1 MPTRTLLG
9 KSLKKALAAVC
20 AASIRL
26 GGTSCASMLRDTS
39 MAMTNVRKSA
49 GKVTCALGLAKPI
62 NAQAKASQ
70 SKKGGTCRLQGLELP
85 KAGLIND
92 KLEKAT
98 TVFTRRRNSQT

>member
-1 MPTRTLLG
+1 
-9 KSLKKALAAVC
+9 
-20 AASIRL
+20 
-26 GGTSCASMLRDTS
+26 
-39 MAMTNVRKSA
+39 
-49 GKVTCALGLAKPI
+49 LGLAKPT

-98 TVFTRRRNSQT
+98 TVFTRRRKSQT